1 MFYFFRSL
9 IIRFLSILY
18 QSVPFLKPSQY
29 YHINVNS
36 SIIIWYSSRLMRCF
50 FPFLNCCCVFFLFS
64 LRMSFIVMETT
75 LQLKWFFAFWVTVLF
90 LYSCIFFITITPGA
104 IYSRILFY
112 AIYCS
117 ISGQETLFF
126 FKIYATG
133 ADAQK
138 TRNDG
143 K

>member
-1 MFYFFRSL
+1 MFYFFLSL
-9 IIRFLSILY
+9 IIRFLSMLY

-126 FKIYATG
+126 FKIYANG
-133 ADAQK
+133 DDAQK